1 MVQYS
6 MLRHALVFLAS
17 AAVLQSTSALAEPA
31 SNPAPPPLGAA
42 EPAAP
47 ASPVVTSGEAAP
59 PSADEPN
66 ERVCRR
72 VEQLGSRLRTT
83 RICRS
88 AEEWRILDERAR
100 SQVRGL
106 QNRSGNVVNAERGG

>member
-1 MVQYS
+1 MVRFLT
-6 MLRHALVFLAS
+6 LRHGLIALAS
-17 AAVLQSTSALAEPA
+17 AAVVQSATALAEPA
-31 SNPAPPPLGAA
+31 SGPALQPPGAV

-47 ASPVVTSGEAAP
+47 PPPVGATGDAAP

-72 VEQLGSRLRTT
+72 VEQLGSRLRTV
-83 RICRS
+83 RICRT

-100 SQVRGL
+100 AQVRGL
-106 QNRSGNVVNAERGG
+106 QNRSGNVVDAERGG